1 VRRQGWLC
9 AAVVSALACGIVLCS
24 CNGGGGDGSQMPSE
38 ELQPPENTPPRSVSL
53 TRVVT
58 GLAEPAYITHAG
70 DDRLFLVER
79 AGRIRISHQGTLLA
93 TPFLDITQLVVSLS
107 GERGLFSVAFHPQYN
122 TPGAA
127 GAGLFWVN
135 YTDTQGDTVIAR
147 YTVSSPNP
155 DQADPAS
162 AYVLL
167 TIVQPFGNHNGG
179 QLQFGPVEGSEQ
191 KRYLY
196 IGMGDGGSGGDPD
209 NHGQRDDS
217 LLGKML
223 RVDPST
229 DAVPIPPFYTIPPDN
244 PRPTAASPLDTVWA
258 KGLRNP
264 WRFSFDAERGDLYIA
279 DVGQHDFEE
288 VNVTRAATPA
298 ELNYGWRIM
307 EGLECFNPPSGCDRR
322 GLVLPVFVY
331 AIGGASSRCAII
343 GGYVYR
349 GARFPALTGMYLY
362 ADLCSG
368 EIFGLDETSSG
379 TWESTLLHSSDFRP
393 LTFGED
399 AAGEVYIGGD
409 DGNVYQ
415 IVME

>member
-1 VRRQGWLC
+1 MRRQGWLC
-9 AAVVSALACGIVLCS
+9 AAVVSALVCGIVLCS

-38 ELQPPENTPPRSVSL
+38 EPRPPDNNTPQSVSL
-53 TRVVT
+53 TLVVT
-58 GLAEPAYITHAG
+58 GLEEPVYITHAG
-70 DDRLFLVER
+70 DDRLFLIER
-79 AGRIRISHQGTLLA
+79 AGRIRIFRQGTLLA
-93 TPFLDITQLVVSLS
+93 TPFLDITHLVSL
-107 GERGLFSVAFHPQYN
+107 GNERGLFSVAFHPQYN
-122 TPGAA
+122 TPEAA

-135 YTDTQGDTVIAR
+135 YTDAQGNTVIAR
-147 YTVSSPNP
+147 YSVSPQNP
-155 DQADPAS
+155 DQADPTS
-162 AYVLL
+162 ARVLL
-167 TIVQPFGNHNGG
+167 TIAQPFGNHNGG
-179 QLQFGPVEGSEQ
+179 QLQFGPVEGLEQ

-196 IGMGDGGSGGDPD
+196 IGMGDGGSSGDPD

-229 DAVPIPPFYTIPPDN
+229 DAEPTPPFYTIPPDN
-244 PRPTAASPLDTVWA
+244 PRPTATPPLDTIWA

-288 VNVTRAATPA
+288 VNVTLAGTPA
-298 ELNYGWRIM
+298 GLNYGWRIM

-331 AIGGASSRCAII
+331 ALGGTSSRCAII

-349 GARFPALTGMYLY
+349 GARFPALTGTYLY

-368 EIFGLDETSSG
+368 EIFGLDETSPG
-379 TWESTLLHSSDFRP
+379 TWESTLLHRSDLRP

-399 AAGEVYIGGD
+399 AAGEVYIGD
-409 DGNVYQ
+409 DGSVYQ
-415 IVME
+415 IIVE